1 MHTIF
6 FLKLPAVFV
15 HCTIEILTLALRV
28 YGNIP
33 TISITIPIQN
43 TTNLL
48 LEYLDISIQVLKKK
62 FQFRIKLKQIS
73 SILNLGIIIFIQ
85 YRNNRVK

>member
-6 FLKLPAVFV
+6 SLKSLIVFV

-33 TISITIPIQN
+33 TILITIPIQN
-43 TTNLL
+43 TPNLL
-48 LEYLDISIQVLKKK
+48 IEYLDISILLLKKK
-62 FQFRIKLKQIS
+62 FQFRIAQA
-73 SILNLGIIIFIQ
+73 N
-85 YRNNRVK
+85 

>member
-1 MHTIF
+1 M
-6 FLKLPAVFV
+6 FV

-33 TISITIPIQN
+33 TILITIPIQN

-62 FQFRIKLKQIS
+62 FQFRIIS